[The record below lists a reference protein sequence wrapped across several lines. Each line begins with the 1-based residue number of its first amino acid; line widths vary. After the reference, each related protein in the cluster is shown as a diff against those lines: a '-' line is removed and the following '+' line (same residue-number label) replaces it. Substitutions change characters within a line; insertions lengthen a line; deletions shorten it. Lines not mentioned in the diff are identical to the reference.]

1 MKKEREKKRKDTKYI
16 TKITIYVT
24 TVKSSDNKT
33 YLRKNF
39 PHHSELLK
47 NREAKIEEKK
57 KKKER
62 KKEKKQEE
70 KHCALK
76 RKERKK
82 KKKKQRALFHL
93 L

>member
-39 PHHSELLK
+39 PYHSELLK
-47 NREAKIEEKK
+47 NREAKIKK

-62 KKEKKQEE
+62 KKE
-70 KHCALK
+70 
-76 RKERKK
+76 RKK
-82 KKKKQRALFHL
+82 ARRKALCS
-93 L
+93 

>member
-57 KKKER
+57 KKERKKER
-62 KKEKKQEE
+62 KKARRK
-70 KHCALK
+70 ALCS
-76 RKERKK
+76 
-82 KKKKQRALFHL
+82 
-93 L
+93 